1 MIRVPES
8 DMSRD
13 AYPRSRSRQAQSI
26 AMSILV
32 WSGFRRWLSRP
43 WQCSL
48 RDYLVIV
55 ATCAAGLWLWG
66 FPTPLMILLAT
77 LGGAIFVA
85 LRLPR
90 HGFKLTDVATLLA
103 IILLTAAIVL
113 QAMEQAKNGTAGK
126 PPFPSI
132 VPARLIILIAGS

>member
-1 MIRVPES
+1 
-8 DMSRD
+8 
-13 AYPRSRSRQAQSI
+13 
-26 AMSILV
+26 MSILV

-48 RDYLVIV
+48 RNYLVIV
-55 ATCAAGLWLWG
+55 AICAAGLWLWG

-77 LGGAIFVA
+77 LGCAIFVV

-113 QAMEQAKNGTAGK
+113 HAMDRTRNRAAGK
-126 PPFPSI
+126 RFSPSI